1 MPRKQ
6 HNCIVLPGPKLLIN
20 PIHAVLSAFWTLPC
34 CLKIAGQIS
43 KNYEI
48 DLVLKTPC
56 LLAKSG
62 CLVWIF
68 FKAHLC
74 QVFEVFFGEDGK
86 KEKITFFNDTGHHMQ
101 SPGSK
106 TWGLKGEAWKGL
118 LVLPLSLFTHVSSLF
133 SCCYSLLFRFA
144 FIMLFPQFST
154 KGPWSIL
161 KRTQQLS

>member
-6 HNCIVLPGPKLLIN
+6 HNCIVLPGLKLLIN

-62 CLVWIF
+62 CLVWIL

-144 FIMLFPQFST
+144 FIMLFPQ
-154 KGPWSIL
+154 
-161 KRTQQLS
+161 